1 MYPKRCIFVPVKR
14 EVKTIQTPSV
24 SGIQDAASAGGYGM
38 HRGLTFSGQHLVVL
52 RQPSRLME
60 GRIVRVLEGTADYC
74 VNLLNFHLT
83 AGAILVLPPGSII
96 ELREVGAD
104 FRIQILMSKTDATDD
119 VLHLSPP
126 EEDLQ
131 EFDGIARSIWNA
143 LHLEPVPEEF
153 VRLQYLSYV
162 AKAKYLARFTPKGDG
177 NLRGEDIL
185 RRFLDVIHESGG
197 AKKTMAF
204 YAERLSLT
212 PHYLSAL
219 IKEVSG
225 RNAMEW
231 VNQASIQ
238 QAKLL
243 LMQGQTAQQVAD
255 ALDFPSPQYFSRFFK
270 RETGQT
276 PGQYVSS
283 MAVESRNN
291 TT

>member
-1 MYPKRCIFVPVKR
+1 
-14 EVKTIQTPSV
+14 
-24 SGIQDAASAGGYGM
+24 M
-38 HRGLTFSGQHLVVL
+38 HRGLTYDGQHLVVL

-74 VNLLNFHLT
+74 VNLLNFLLSP
-83 AGAILVLPPGSII
+83 GVILVFPPRSII
-96 ELREVGAD
+96 ELREASPD
-104 FRIQILMSKTDATDD
+104 FCIQILMSKTDATDD
-119 VLHLSPP
+119 VLYLSPAQ
-126 EEDLQ
+126 EDLH

-143 LHLEPVPEEF
+143 LHLDPVPEEF
-153 VRLQYLSYV
+153 VRLQYLSYL
-162 AKAKYLARFTPKGDG
+162 AKAKYLARLTPSRDG

-185 RRFLDVIHESGG
+185 RSFLDVIHECGG
-197 AKKTMAF
+197 AKKTMTF
-204 YAERLSLT
+204 YAERLNLT

-243 LMQGQTAQQVAD
+243 LMQGQTAQQVSD

-276 PGQYVSS
+276 PGQYVLSL
-283 MAVESRNN
+283 AVEGRQ
-291 TT
+291 TTLM